1 MIRAKRTARRNGQD
15 PVDIPAPEPIESTD
29 RIVAVPMDDD
39 MPTPGRLGQL
49 AAAAQT
55 LAEGIEAA
63 NQAMLSAGELDSG
76 RFWGP
81 LESAVDAVRRA
92 GQELEKVAGEL
103 VRTMAI
109 SSGSCAVGWG
119 VCPEHGIALTSI
131 VDDRVVCRV
140 LGCRQTPEAPSIR
153 CSEPVAYQVV
163 DAEGSPFLA
172 CTGHAVACRRARVG
186 AVFTLTAG
194 SRGHQ

>member
-15 PVDIPAPEPIESTD
+15 PVDGPAPEPIETPD
-29 RIVAVPMDDD
+29 RIVAVPMDND

-55 LAEGIEAA
+55 LAAGIEAA
-63 NQAMLSAGELDSG
+63 NRAMLSAGELDSG

-81 LESAVDAVRRA
+81 LESAADAVRRA
-92 GQELEKVAGEL
+92 SQELEKVAGEL

-131 VDDRVVCRV
+131 VDDQVVCRV

-153 CSEPVAYQVV
+153 CSEPVAYRVV
-163 DAEGSPFLA
+163 DAEGAGFLA
-172 CTGHAVACRRARVG
+172 CTGHAVACRRELVG
-186 AVFTLTAG
+186 AVITLTAD
-194 SRGHQ
+194 SLEHL

>member
-15 PVDIPAPEPIESTD
+15 PVEVPAPEPIESTD
-29 RIVAVPMDDD
+29 RIVAVPMDTD

-63 NQAMLSAGELDSG
+63 NQSMLSAGELDSG

-131 VDDRVVCRV
+131 IDDRVVCRV

-153 CSEPVAYQVV
+153 CSEPVAYRVV
-163 DAEGSPFLA
+163 DAEGSAFLA
-172 CTGHAVACRRARVG
+172 CTGHAVACRRELVG
-186 AVFTLTAG
+186 AVITLTAD
-194 SRGHQ
+194 SLEHL

>member
-15 PVDIPAPEPIESTD
+15 PVELPAPEPIESSD
-29 RIVAVPMDDD
+29 RIVAVPMDND

-55 LAEGIEAA
+55 LAAGIEAA
-63 NQAMLSAGELDSG
+63 NQAMLNAGELDSN
-76 RFWGP
+76 RFWMP
-81 LESAVDAVRRA
+81 LEAATESVRRA
-92 GQELEKVAGEL
+92 AQELEKVAGEL

-109 SSGSCAVGWG
+109 SAGSCAVGWG

-172 CTGHAVACRRARVG
+172 CTGHAVACRRELVG
-186 AVFTLTAG
+186 AMITLTAD
-194 SRGHQ
+194 SLEHL

>member
-1 MIRAKRTARRNGQD
+1 MIRAKRTSRRNGQD
-15 PVDIPAPEPIESTD
+15 PVEPPPSAEPAEQ
-29 RIVAVPMDDD
+29 IVAVPVDDT

-49 AAAAQT
+49 ATAAQT

-63 NQAMLSAGELDSG
+63 NQALLSAGELDSG
-76 RFWGP
+76 RFWMS
-81 LESAVDAVRRA
+81 LEAAADAVRRA

-109 SSGSCAVGWG
+109 SAGSCAVGWG

-131 VDDRVVCRV
+131 IDNRVVCRV

-153 CSEPVAYQVV
+153 CSEPVAYRVV
-163 DAEGSPFLA
+163 DAEGAAFLA
-172 CTGHAVACRRARVG
+172 CTGHAVACRRELVG
-186 AVFTLTAG
+186 AVITLTAD
-194 SRGHQ
+194 SLEHL

>member
-15 PVDIPAPEPIESTD
+15 PVELPAPEPIESSD
-29 RIVAVPMDDD
+29 RIVAVPMDSD

-81 LESAVDAVRRA
+81 LESASDAVRRA

-131 VDDRVVCRV
+131 IDDRVVCRV

-153 CSEPVAYQVV
+153 CSEPVAYRVV
-163 DAEGSPFLA
+163 DAEGAAFLA
-172 CTGHAVACRRARVG
+172 CTGHAVACRRELVG
-186 AVFTLTAG
+186 AVITLTAD
-194 SRGHQ
+194 SLEHL

>member
-15 PVDIPAPEPIESTD
+15 PVELPAPEPIETTD
-29 RIVAVPMDDD
+29 RIVAVPMDND

-63 NQAMLSAGELDSG
+63 NQSMLSAGELDSG

-153 CSEPVAYQVV
+153 CSEPVAYRVV
-163 DAEGSPFLA
+163 DAEGSAFLA
-172 CTGHAVACRRARVG
+172 CTGHAVACRRELVG
-186 AVFTLTAG
+186 AVITLTAD
-194 SRGHQ
+194 SLEHL

>member
-15 PVDIPAPEPIESTD
+15 PVELPAPEPIETTD
-29 RIVAVPMDDD
+29 RIVAVPMDND

-63 NQAMLSAGELDSG
+63 NQSMLSAGELDSG

-131 VDDRVVCRV
+131 IDDRVVCRV

-153 CSEPVAYQVV
+153 CSEPVAYRVV
-163 DAEGSPFLA
+163 DAEGSAFLA
-172 CTGHAVACRRARVG
+172 CTGHAVACRRELVG
-186 AVFTLTAG
+186 AVITLTAD
-194 SRGHQ
+194 SLEHL